1 MTLERHPAADG
12 DQVVVEVKDLVRH
25 FGAFTAVDHVSFA
38 VRRSEIFGLLGPNGA
53 GKTTTFRML
62 CGLLPPTHG
71 TLRVA
76 GVDLHRARAAA
87 RQQLGYVAQKFALYG
102 DLSVAENLDF
112 FASAYGLRGAR
123 RRERIAWALE
133 QFELEPLMRQP
144 SGLLP
149 GGYKQRLA
157 MAAALLHEPEILF
170 LDEPTSGADP
180 LARREFWRRITSL
193 AEQGVTVIVTTHFME
208 EAEYCDHVAILD
220 HGRVLAHGTPA
231 EIRRYAPVEE
241 GRESRMEDAF
251 IAIVAIVAVMPVLNR
266 PLYFEV
272 HRLGIFTP
280 RSLDIDV
287 VYDVMIHDL
296 DILLALVDA
305 PVTEI
310 KAIGIPVLT
319 DKVDIAHARLDFASG
334 AVANVTASRVS
345 TERVRKLRFFQQHEY
360 ISVDF
365 TRQDAL
371 RVRVVEPGPQPK
383 FDFTA
388 LPSEKEE
395 PLRAELRSFLDS
407 VRTRR
412 APAVDGAA
420 GRRALELA
428 DRVMAGILEH
438 GRRVQL
444 GVFATPQANR

>member
-1 MTLERHPAADG
+1 MIPEIQPGKKVRVA
-12 DQVVVEVKDLVRH
+12 VV
-25 FGAFTAVDHVSFA
+25 
-38 VRRSEIFGLLGPNGA
+38 GA
-53 GKTTTFRML
+53 GDFGRNHARVYREIADAELIGIVDANPERAEKIAKEFSTEVIPDIESLAGRVDAASVAVPTVEHARVG
-62 CGLLPPTHG
+62 CRLLELGIDVLVEKPMAAS
-71 TLRVA
+71 LAEADALVS
-76 GVDLHRARAAA
+76 AAA
-87 RQQLGYVAQKFALYG
+87 R
-102 DLSVAENLDF
+102 
-112 FASAYGLRGAR
+112 RGR
-123 RRERIAWALE
+123 ILQVGHLER
-133 QFELEPLMRQP
+133 FN
-144 SGLLP
+144 P
-149 GGYKQRLA
+149 G
-157 MAAALLHEPEILF
+157 I
-170 LDEPTSGADP
+170 
-180 LARREFWRRITSL
+180 I
-193 AEQGVTVIVTTHFME
+193 
-208 EAEYCDHVAILD
+208 
-220 HGRVLAHGTPA
+220 
-231 EIRRYAPVEE
+231 
-241 GRESRMEDAF
+241 
-251 IAIVAIVAVMPVLNR
+251 AVMPAVNR

-272 HRLGIFTP
+272 HRLGVFTP

-305 PVTEI
+305 PVVDI

-334 AVANVTASRVS
+334 AVANITASRVS

-383 FDFTA
+383 FDFTT
-388 LPSEKEE
+388 LPAEREE
-395 PLRAELRSFLDS
+395 PLLAELRAFVDS

-412 APAVDGAA
+412 APMVDGAA

-444 GVFATPQANR
+444 GAFAAPAANQA